1 MSLLGYILCPLEQAT
16 SDPALIA
23 LATFKNLE
31 VGKHYTFATDPL
43 KVYKFESI
51 GKDKAV
57 LLHTPFFGG
66 LETKEVD
73 HKDLKGLRLWS
84 KAVPTLQPAATL
96 AALQPHS
103 SMMAEFG
110 RAKAQHLLYQKYQE
124 FPGSIKWCVGLLEHW
139 DFIFAVLAKAGRL

>member
-31 VGKHYTFATDPL
+31 VGKHYTFATD
-43 KVYKFESI
+43 
-51 GKDKAV
+51 
-57 LLHTPFFGG
+57 H
-66 LETKEVD
+66 
-73 HKDLKGLRLWS
+73 LKGLRLWS